1 MGGGMLGQ
9 IQKLQ
14 QEMMKAQEALAEETM
29 EVTAGGGAIT
39 IVVTGQ
45 QRVKSITLQPEVVDP
60 DDLEMLQ
67 DLLVAAVNEAIERSQ
82 TYAAEKLQ
90 GLTGGLGIPGIL
102 SGVEDGHHTSTCSAS
117 HRSLLALARHRAEVG
132 VATDVLSDSIAIG

>member
-1 MGGGMLGQ
+1 MSKNRMQLGGGGMLGQ

-14 QEMMKAQEALAEETM
+14 QEMMKAQAELADETL

-60 DDLEMLQ
+60 TDIDMLQ

-82 TYAAEKLQ
+82 ALAAERLQ
-90 GLTGGLGIPGIL
+90 GLTGGLGIPGL
-102 SGVEDGHHTSTCSAS
+102 
-117 HRSLLALARHRAEVG
+117 
-132 VATDVLSDSIAIG
+132 

>member
-1 MGGGMLGQ
+1 MSKNRMQMGGGMLGQ

-14 QEMMKAQEALAEETM
+14 QEMIKAQEALAEETI

-60 DDLEMLQ
+60 NDLEMLQ

-82 TYAAEKLQ
+82 AYAAEKLQ
-90 GLTGGLGIPGIL
+90 GLTGGLGIPGF
-102 SGVEDGHHTSTCSAS
+102 
-117 HRSLLALARHRAEVG
+117 
-132 VATDVLSDSIAIG
+132 

>member
-1 MGGGMLGQ
+1 MSKNRMQLGGGMLGQ

-14 QEMMKAQEALAEETM
+14 QEMIKTQAQLAEETL

-60 DDLEMLQ
+60 NDIEMLQ

-82 TYAAEKLQ
+82 AHAAERLQ
-90 GLTGGLGIPGIL
+90 GLTGGLGIPGL
-102 SGVEDGHHTSTCSAS
+102 
-117 HRSLLALARHRAEVG
+117 
-132 VATDVLSDSIAIG
+132 

>member
-1 MGGGMLGQ
+1 MSKGKMSLGGGGMLGQ

-14 QEMMKAQEALAEETM
+14 ADMMKAQEALADETL

-39 IVVTGQ
+39 IVISGQ

-60 DDLEMLQ
+60 ADVEMLQ

-82 TYAAEKLQ
+82 AYAAQKLQ
-90 GLTGGLGIPGIL
+90 GLTGGLGIPGF
-102 SGVEDGHHTSTCSAS
+102 
-117 HRSLLALARHRAEVG
+117 
-132 VATDVLSDSIAIG
+132 

>member
-1 MGGGMLGQ
+1 MSLGGGGMLGQ

-14 QEMMKAQEALAEETM
+14 ADMMKAQEALAEETL

-39 IVVTGQ
+39 IVITGQ

-60 DDLEMLQ
+60 ADLDMLQ

-82 TYAAEKLQ
+82 TYAAQKLQ
-90 GLTGGLGIPGIL
+90 GLTGGLGIPGF
-102 SGVEDGHHTSTCSAS
+102 
-117 HRSLLALARHRAEVG
+117 
-132 VATDVLSDSIAIG
+132 

>member
-1 MGGGMLGQ
+1 MSKGKMSLGGGGMLGQ

-14 QEMMKAQEALAEETM
+14 QDMLKAQEQLADETL

-45 QRVKSITLQPEVVDP
+45 QRVKSIKLQPEVVDP
-60 DDLEMLQ
+60 ADLDMLQ

-82 TYAAEKLQ
+82 AYAAEKLK
-90 GLTGGLGIPGIL
+90 GLTGGLGIPGF
-102 SGVEDGHHTSTCSAS
+102 
-117 HRSLLALARHRAEVG
+117 
-132 VATDVLSDSIAIG
+132 

>member
-1 MGGGMLGQ
+1 MSKNKMQMGGGMLGQ

-14 QEMMKAQEALAEETM
+14 QEMIKAQEALAEETID
-29 EVTAGGGAIT
+29 VTAGGGAIT

-60 DDLEMLQ
+60 NDIEMLQ

-82 TYAAEKLQ
+82 AYAAEKLQ
-90 GLTGGLGIPGIL
+90 GLTGGLGIPGF
-102 SGVEDGHHTSTCSAS
+102 
-117 HRSLLALARHRAEVG
+117 
-132 VATDVLSDSIAIG
+132 

>member
-1 MGGGMLGQ
+1 MKQRGGFGGGGMGGGMLGQ

-14 QEMMKAQEALAEETM
+14 AEMVKAQEALADETL

-45 QRVKSITLQPEVVDP
+45 QRIKSIKLQPEVVDP
-60 DDLEMLQ
+60 NDLEMLQ

-82 TYAAEKLQ
+82 AYAAQKLQ
-90 GLTGGLGIPGIL
+90 GLTGGLGIPGL
-102 SGVEDGHHTSTCSAS
+102 
-117 HRSLLALARHRAEVG
+117 
-132 VATDVLSDSIAIG
+132 